1 MGDTGNFGIL
11 LGDTL
16 GCIDQKNDD
25 ICALYGR
32 YCTDDAVPLQLLFD
46 LVFLSKTCGIDEN
59 IFISIVHDRGIDR
72 IARRS
77 GDVGYDDTVR
87 AQQFVDQGGFSDVR
101 FSNNGDARNLALLLV
116 FHLRFKVSCHLI
128 EHIADAELSGCGN
141 GVRLSDAEVIEFIN
155 IHHLTVE
162 VVDFVDH
169 QHNRLAASSE
179 HISYFCIGIYKAL
192 TDVSDEDD
200 DICGINGDLRL
211 VSHLGENDIF
221 GFRLNTAGVYQRK
234 FVVQPLHVGINTVTG
249 YTRCVFY
256 NRNIVSG

>member
-1 MGDTGNFGIL
+1 M
-11 LGDTL
+11 
-16 GCIDQKNDD
+16 
-25 ICALYGR
+25 
-32 YCTDDAVPLQLLFD
+32 
-46 LVFLSKTCGIDEN
+46 
-59 IFISIVHDRGIDR
+59 
-72 IARRS
+72 
-77 GDVGYDDTVR
+77 
-87 AQQFVDQGGFSDVR
+87 
-101 FSNNGDARNLALLLV
+101 
-116 FHLRFKVSCHLI
+116 
-128 EHIADAELSGCGN
+128 
-141 GVRLSDAEVIEFIN
+141 RLSDAEVIEFIN

-249 YTRCVFY
+249 YTGVSFTIEILSPANTLNRVDLPTFGRPTIATIGLLIHCSPSVYRLLVFLHNGFHQVAARLIDNLYRCFQALFHLFHRHIVEKDVFS
-256 NRNIVSG
+256 RTEHVARKQQAVAKISSL

>member
-1 MGDTGNFGIL
+1 M
-11 LGDTL
+11 
-16 GCIDQKNDD
+16 
-25 ICALYGR
+25 
-32 YCTDDAVPLQLLFD
+32 
-46 LVFLSKTCGIDEN
+46 
-59 IFISIVHDRGIDR
+59 
-72 IARRS
+72 
-77 GDVGYDDTVR
+77 
-87 AQQFVDQGGFSDVR
+87 
-101 FSNNGDARNLALLLV
+101 
-116 FHLRFKVSCHLI
+116 
-128 EHIADAELSGCGN
+128 
-141 GVRLSDAEVIEFIN
+141 RLSDAEVIEFIN

-249 YTRCVFY
+249 YTRCILYNGNLVTCQCIKQGGFTHVRPAHNCY
-256 NRNIVSG
+256 NRLAHTLFSFCVSSPGFPPQRLSPGRCPAHR